1 MTLQW
6 SVKANDP
13 LGLIKIFKDVS
24 QDVPITLEELEREYC
39 RLARRSY
46 PLDGIV
52 FVRSWSL
59 FRVSILILLKNQFIK
74 RQI

>member
-6 SVKANDP
+6 SVKPKDK
-13 LGLIKIFKDVS
+13 LGFIKSFKDVS
-24 QDVPITLEELEREYC
+24 QDMSITLEELEREYC
-39 RLARRSY
+39 RLTRQSY
-46 PLDGIV
+46 PLDGIL

-59 FRVSILILLKNQFIK
+59 FRVRILILWKNRCIK

>member
-6 SVKANDP
+6 SVKANDT
-13 LGLIKIFKDVS
+13 LGFIKDVS
-24 QDVPITLEELEREYC
+24 QDVPVTLEELEREYC
-39 RLARRSY
+39 RLTRQSY

-59 FRVSILILLKNQFIK
+59 FRVSILILLKNRCIK

>member
-6 SVKANDP
+6 SVKANDT
-13 LGLIKIFKDVS
+13 LGFIKDVS
-24 QDVPITLEELEREYC
+24 QDVPVTLEELEREYC
-39 RLARRSY
+39 RLTRQSY

-59 FRVSILILLKNQFIK
+59 FRVSIHILLKNRWIK